1 MHKPASNST
10 NAHAAKVIVC
20 TDAATASRT
29 VANMIVAAVNAN
41 PSIVL
46 GLATGGTP
54 TATYANIVEDFRSGK
69 VHFKNVTSFNLDE
82 YIGLSGTHP
91 QSFRHFMQSELFDHI
106 DIDPNNTF
114 VPEGGASDPDA
125 HAVQYEAQIAAAG
138 GIDLQL
144 LGIGHNG
151 HIAFNEPGSSP
162 STRTR
167 VVELTPSTIE
177 KNARFFA
184 SVDEVP
190 KTAITM
196 GIGTILEAKQILL
209 LATGKDKAEA
219 VRRSLKDAASEDV
232 PASWLEQHPDVTFV
246 LDEAA
251 ASELSA

>member
-1 MHKPASNST
+1 MNKPASLS
-10 NAHAAKVIVC
+10 AHAHSAKVIVC
-20 TDAATASRT
+20 RDAAAASRT
-29 VANMIVAAVNAN
+29 VADMIVAAVNAK

-54 TATYANIVEDFRSGK
+54 TATYANIVEDFRAGK
-69 VHFKNVTSFNLDE
+69 VQFKNVTSFNLDE

-91 QSFRHFMQSELFDHI
+91 QSFRYFMQSELFDHI

-114 VPEGGASDPDA
+114 VPEGGASDPVS
-125 HAVQYEAQIAAAG
+125 HAIKYEAQIAAAG

-209 LATGKDKAEA
+209 LATGEGKAEA
-219 VRRSLKDAASEDV
+219 VRRSLQEAASEEI
-232 PASWLEQHPDVTFV
+232 PASWLQQHPGATFV

-251 ASELSA
+251 ASELSL

>member
-1 MHKPASNST
+1 MHKPVSKSAD
-10 NAHAAKVIVC
+10 AHAAKVIVC
-20 TDAATASRT
+20 ADAAAASRT

-41 PSIVL
+41 PSMVL

-54 TATYANIVEDFRSGK
+54 TATYANIVDDYRAGK
-69 VHFKNVTSFNLDE
+69 VQFKDVTSFNLDE

-91 QSFRHFMQSELFDHI
+91 QSFRYFMQSELFDHI

-114 VPEGGASDPDA
+114 VPDGDARDPDA
-125 HAVQYEAQIAAAG
+125 HAIQYEAQIAASG

-151 HIAFNEPGSSP
+151 HIAFNEPGASP

-184 SVDEVP
+184 SADEVP

-196 GIGTILEAKQILL
+196 GIGTILEAKKILL
-209 LATGKDKAEA
+209 LATGDGKAEA
-219 VRRSLKDAASEDV
+219 VRRSLQEAASEAI

-251 ASELSA
+251 ASELVR